1 MSAHPFRLSSEKLSV
16 LLRVSLFVLIAW
28 SGLILFPGLIS
39 GVTGDFTGSALS
51 TFAAAAVANAI
62 LVRIYQHGQLSGMG
76 LGWTETSARDL
87 FTGMAAAAAAAV
99 VIVAAALFLQMAAFE
114 SAPRVENAWANLTFV
129 TLVLLFGAA
138 GEEMLFHG
146 YAFQILVRSLGQFA
160 TILPVAVLFGLMHLN
175 NRNVTAL
182 AVVNTMAWGVLLGYA
197 YVRTSALW
205 LPIGLHFGWNAATP
219 LLGVNLSGFTIG
231 VTGYQLHWRTGILW
245 SGGGYGL
252 EGSLFTTAIVIALFF
267 VVNRV
272 VPERSSPEEGVATEE
287 GVE

>member
-16 LLRVSLFVLIAW
+16 VLRVSLFVLIAW
-28 SGLILFPGLIS
+28 SGMILFPWLIS

-51 TFAAAAVANAI
+51 SFAAAAVANAI
-62 LVRIYQHGQLSGMG
+62 LVRIHEHGQLAGVG
-76 LGWTETSARDL
+76 LGWTETSAREL
-87 FTGMAAAAAAAV
+87 FTGMAAGAGAAV
-99 VIVAAALFLQMAAFE
+99 LIVAAAVILQMAAFQ
-114 SAPRVENAWANLTFV
+114 SAQRVENAWANLAFLA
-129 TLVLLFGAA
+129 LVLLFGAA

-146 YAFQILVRSLGQFA
+146 YAFQVLVRSLGQFA

-197 YVRTSALW
+197 YVRTGALW
-205 LPIGLHFGWNAATP
+205 LSIGVHFGWNAASP

-231 VTGYQLHWRTGILW
+231 MAGYALHWRTGILW

-267 VVNRV
+267 VVCRV
-272 VPERSSPEEGVATEE
+272 IPER

>member
-16 LLRVSLFVLIAW
+16 VLRVSLFVMIAW
-28 SGLILFPGLIS
+28 SGLILFPWLIS
-39 GVTGDFTGSALS
+39 GVTGDFIGSALS

-62 LVRIYQHGQLSGMG
+62 LLRTYERGQLSGVG
-76 LGWTETSARDL
+76 LGWTKASLRELA
-87 FTGMAAAAAAAV
+87 TGIAAAAAAAV
-99 VIVAAALFLQMAAFE
+99 AIVAAALIFQMAAFE
-114 SAPRVENAWANLTFV
+114 SAQRVENAWANLAFLA
-129 TLVLLFGAA
+129 LVLLFGAA

-146 YAFQILVRSLGQFA
+146 YAFQLLVRTLGQFA
-160 TILPVAVLFGLMHLN
+160 AILPVAVLFGLMHLN

-182 AVVNTMAWGVLLGYA
+182 AVANTMAWGVLLGYA
-197 YVRTSALW
+197 YVRTGALW
-205 LPIGLHFGWNAATP
+205 LSIGLHFGWNAATP

-231 VTGYQLHWRTGILW
+231 VAGYQLHWRTGILW

-267 VVNRV
+267 VVCRT
-272 VPERSSPEEGVATEE
+272 VPERVGPER

>member
-1 MSAHPFRLSSEKLSV
+1 MSAHPFRLSSEKLSI

-28 SGLILFPGLIS
+28 SGMILFPWMIS
-39 GVTGDFTGSALS
+39 GVTGDFIASALS

-62 LVRIYQHGQLSGMG
+62 LLRIYEHGQLSGIG
-76 LGWTETSARDL
+76 LGWTETSAREL
-87 FTGMAAAAAAAV
+87 FTGIAVAAAAAV
-99 VIVAAALFLQMAAFE
+99 AIVAAALILQMAAFE
-114 SAPRVENAWANLTFV
+114 SAPRVENAWANLAFV
-129 TLVLLFGAA
+129 ALVLLFGAA

-146 YAFQILVRSLGQFA
+146 YAFQILVRTLGQFA
-160 TILPVAVLFGLMHLN
+160 TILPVAVLFGLMHLS

-182 AVVNTMAWGVLLGYA
+182 AVANTIAWGVLLGYA
-197 YVRTSALW
+197 YVRTAALW

-267 VVNRV
+267 VVHRV
-272 VPERSSPEEGVATEE
+272 VPERGSPEEGVE
-287 GVE
+287 

>member
-1 MSAHPFRLSSEKLSV
+1 MSAHPSRLSSEKLSV
-16 LLRVSLFVLIAW
+16 VLRVSLFVLIAW
-28 SGLILFPGLIS
+28 SGLILFPWLIS
-39 GVTGDFTGSALS
+39 GVTGDFVGSALS

-62 LVRIYQHGQLSGMG
+62 LVRTYERGRLSELG
-76 LGWTETSARDL
+76 LGWTETSMREL
-87 FTGMAAAAAAAV
+87 FTGVAASAGAAV
-99 VIVAAALFLQMAAFE
+99 AIVAAALILQMAAFE
-114 SAPRVENAWANLTFV
+114 SAQRVENAWANLAFLG
-129 TLVLLFGAA
+129 LVLLFGAV

-146 YAFQILVRSLGQFA
+146 YAFQLLVRTLGQFA
-160 TILPVAVLFGLMHLN
+160 AILPVAVLFGLMHLN

-197 YVRTSALW
+197 CVRTGALW

-231 VTGYQLHWRTGILW
+231 VAGYRLHWRTGILW

-252 EGSLFTTAIVIALFF
+252 EGSLFTTAIAIALFF
-267 VVNRV
+267 VVCRV
-272 VPERSSPEEGVATEE
+272 IPERAGPER

>member
-16 LLRVSLFVLIAW
+16 VLRVSLFVLIAW
-28 SGLILFPGLIS
+28 SGMILFPWLIS
-39 GVTGDFTGSALS
+39 GVTGEFTGSALS
-51 TFAAAAVANAI
+51 SFAAAAVANAV
-62 LVRIYQHGQLSGMG
+62 LVRIHERGQPSDLG
-76 LGWTETSARDL
+76 LGWTETSKREL
-87 FTGMAAAAAAAV
+87 FTGVAAGAGAAV
-99 VIVAAALFLQMAAFE
+99 VIVAAALTLRMAAFE
-114 SAPRVENAWANLTFV
+114 SAQRMENAWANLAFLG
-129 TLVLLFGAA
+129 LVLLFGAA

-146 YAFQILVRSLGQFA
+146 YAFQVLVRSLGQFA

-197 YVRTSALW
+197 YVRTGALW
-205 LPIGLHFGWNAATP
+205 LSIGLHFGWNAATP

-231 VTGYQLHWRTGILW
+231 VAGYQLHWRTGILW

-267 VVNRV
+267 VVCRV
-272 VPERSSPEEGVATEE
+272 IPER

>member
-16 LLRVSLFVLIAW
+16 VLRVSLFVLVAW
-28 SGLILFPGLIS
+28 TGMILFPWLIL
-39 GVTGDFTGSALS
+39 GVTGDFIGSALS

-62 LVRIYQHGQLSGMG
+62 LLRAYERGQLSGLG
-76 LGWTETSARDL
+76 LGWTETSTREL
-87 FTGMAAAAAAAV
+87 FTGVAAGAGAAV
-99 VIVAAALFLQMAAFE
+99 VIVAAALSLRMAEFE
-114 SAPRVENAWANLTFV
+114 SAQRVENAWANLAFLG
-129 TLVLLFGAA
+129 LVLLFGAV

-146 YAFQILVRSLGQFA
+146 YAFQLLVRTLGQFA

-197 YVRTSALW
+197 YVRTGALW
-205 LPIGLHFGWNAATP
+205 LSIGLHFGWNAATP

-231 VTGYQLHWRTGILW
+231 VAGYQLHWRTGILW

-267 VVNRV
+267 VVCRV
-272 VPERSSPEEGVATEE
+272 VPER